1 MKIVGVN
8 DDGGGGDDD
17 DDEEIPNMGVNED
30 EIRTNFLFVSLPD
43 RNWKNQELMFF
54 FSLQWPV
61 ITSRWCRPIN
71 YNIRCSFI

>member
-43 RNWKNQELMFF
+43 WNWKNQELMFF
-54 FSLQWPV
+54 FLPCNGQSLHPGGAG
-61 ITSRWCRPIN
+61 R
-71 YNIRCSFI
+71 

>member
-8 DDGGGGDDD
+8 DDDDGGGGDDD

-43 RNWKNQELMFF
+43 
-54 FSLQWPV
+54 
-61 ITSRWCRPIN
+61 
-71 YNIRCSFI
+71 